1 MNESMLTGESIP
13 VIKQA
18 LPHNDKIF
26 DADDDTKHILFSG
39 TRCLETRKA
48 KGNPNPVLGLVLR
61 TGFSTMKGRLVRSL
75 LFPKPENFQ
84 FYKDSL
90 RFIGM
95 MALIAAACKKFCFY
109 LIVLRFLIQ
118 FKYAY
123 F

>member
-18 LPHNDKIF
+18 LPHNEKIF
-26 DADDDTKHILFSG
+26 DSENDTKHILYSG
-39 TRCLETRKA
+39 TRCLETRKT
-48 KGNPNPVLGLVLR
+48 KGTAMPVLGLVLQ

-90 RFIGM
+90 KFIGM
-95 MALIAAACKKFCFY
+95 MGIIAAMCNNVSIIMIF
-109 LIVLRFLIQ
+109 
-118 FKYAY
+118 
-123 F
+123 